1 MTNKKIIIGFAI
13 AFIISLN
20 IYNIPFKQ
28 DHVTAAPTVEEFRDE
43 KAIDIKALNKAVNKS
58 MKKVVNLNK
67 YDHVIVSFW
76 ATWCPS
82 CRRENL
88 IFNQFTKKNKNVLIL
103 GICVDKDPKALGEF
117 KQNNELLFPTFNTNK
132 GIAVLF
138 DDILAVPT
146 HFIVDI
152 KNKKMNKTMGLLDEN
167 QLANLM
173 RMKQ

>member
-20 IYNIPFKQ
+20 IYNIPFKNK
-28 DHVTAAPTVEEFRDE
+28 VVEAAPPS
-43 KAIDIKALNKAVNKS
+43 KNQSMSQSIDLTSLNKAINQASGQVFD
-58 MKKVVNLNK
+58 LDR

-88 IFNQFTKKNKNVLIL
+88 IFNEYVQNNRNVLIL
-103 GICVDKDPKALGEF
+103 GISVDKDPKALVEF
-117 KQNNELLFPTFNTNK
+117 KKENELLFPTFSTTK
-132 GIAVLF
+132 DIALLF

-146 HFIVDI
+146 HFII
-152 KNKKMNKTMGLLDEN
+152 NTKRQLMNKTVGLLDKNE
-167 QLANLM
+167 LKNLT
-173 RMKQ
+173 R

>member
-20 IYNIPFKQ
+20 IYNIPFKNK
-28 DHVTAAPTVEEFRDE
+28 VVEAAPPSNNQPMSQS
-43 KAIDIKALNKAVNKS
+43 IDLTSLNKAINQASGQVFD
-58 MKKVVNLNK
+58 LNR

-88 IFNQFTKKNKNVLIL
+88 IFNEYVQNNRNVLIL
-103 GICVDKDPKALGEF
+103 GISVDKDPKALVEF
-117 KQNNELLFPTFNTNK
+117 KKENELLFPTFSTTK
-132 GIAVLF
+132 DIALLF

-146 HFIVDI
+146 HFII
-152 KNKKMNKTMGLLDEN
+152 NTKRQLMNKTVGLLDKNE
-167 QLANLM
+167 LKNLT
-173 RMKQ
+173 R